1 MREGEIREDDV
12 GFELLDDSGEDWVGE
27 AVVGVAERGFEGPDV
42 LGGDDRKAEAEAV
55 EAKVGFW
62 DEEEEGLEREVA
74 MKERTEAM
82 VKKRRG
88 AGRMR

>member
-1 MREGEIREDDV
+1 MCSV
-12 GFELLDDSGEDWVGE
+12 
-27 AVVGVAERGFEGPDV
+27 ER
-42 LGGDDRKAEAEAV
+42 DRKAEAEAE
-55 EAKVGFW
+55 EARVGFW

-88 AGRMR
+88 AAEEEVRREVGGEEEVGEEDAATAGGGGEEGRCWVD